1 MCVMLQGP
9 ACEKSHFLLFFFLDF
24 SQGELLGGLYFF
36 VFFPLFY
43 VGCQRTI
50 LQYSLSLCLRLRLYC
65 LFFFPVVVAVVST
78 VVLLAMSCLKEQNVI
93 VNPLFFFFFFVLS
106 FSPSFRE
113 LLCGSLDCV
122 DDVINCECRSSF
134 TSFLFFFWCVYR
146 RGNFSY
152 AVSLCAPHP
161 PLPLLL
167 FTSSMFFIIIVIIIT
182 IIITIIIFDD
192 VIVASL
198 PFFFMCYF
206 LMANLREDCYV
217 EKERR
222 AMRAK
227 QCFRCFGQ
235 KALFFFSVF
244 VCLFFFSP
252 LFFSFL

>member
-1 MCVMLQGP
+1 MLQGP

-65 LFFFPVVVAVVST
+65 LFFFPPVVVAVVST
-78 VVLLAMSCLKEQNVI
+78 VVLLAMSYLKEQNVI
-93 VNPLFFFFFFVLS
+93 ANPLFFLFFFVLS

-134 TSFLFFFWCVYR
+134 TSFLFFFFGVFIGGGISAMQFHCVLPTHPSPSCCSPR
-146 RGNFSY
+146 QC
-152 AVSLCAPHP
+152 SLLLLSLS
-161 PLPLLL
+161 LPLSLL
-167 FTSSMFFIIIVIIIT
+167 LLSLMTLLLPPSLFF
-182 IIITIIIFDD
+182 
-192 VIVASL
+192 L
-198 PFFFMCYF
+198 MCYF

>member
-78 VVLLAMSCLKEQNVI
+78 VVLLAMSYLKEQNVI
-93 VNPLFFFFFFVLS
+93 ANPLFFLFFFVLS

-134 TSFLFFFWCVYR
+134 TSFFFLFWCVYR

-198 PFFFMCYF
+198 PFFSYVLF
-206 LMANLREDCYV
+206 LDG
-217 EKERR
+217 K
-222 AMRAK
+222 
-227 QCFRCFGQ
+227 
-235 KALFFFSVF
+235 
-244 VCLFFFSP
+244 P
-252 LFFSFL
+252 T